1 MGRLYELR
9 FYIQQSM
16 RGGVWGGEGVKKGDE
31 RYLGCDAALFGP
43 LLIAIAHCPPLS
55 ILPPS
60 TCCKEGQPYQ
70 GFYRCNKINGNNNS
84 VLSFLYI
91 LDNYVMPFFNGS
103 PKFTLMDLKNFWGKS
118 VMPFRL
124 KALKTYVGRP
134 INSYK
139 YIIGRYLYNRRVNN
153 CLFV

>member
-1 MGRLYELR
+1 MG
-9 FYIQQSM
+9 
-16 RGGVWGGEGVKKGDE
+16 GGEGVKKGDE

-70 GFYRCNKINGNNNS
+70 GFYRCNKINGNNNNS

-91 LDNYVMPFFNGS
+91 LDNYVTP
-103 PKFTLMDLKNFWGKS
+103 NF
-118 VMPFRL
+118 
-124 KALKTYVGRP
+124 
-134 INSYK
+134 
-139 YIIGRYLYNRRVNN
+139 
-153 CLFV
+153 

>member
-1 MGRLYELR
+1 MEVYDGRRRENGDGGTETGTFLLR
-9 FYIQQSM
+9 CRCPPSAPHCGLITRQ
-16 RGGVWGGEGVKKGDE
+16 RWGGFMSFAFTYSSPCEEVEWDEKGDE

-70 GFYRCNKINGNNNS
+70 GFYRCNKINGNNNNS

-91 LDNYVMPFFNGS
+91 LDNYV
-103 PKFTLMDLKNFWGKS
+103 T
-118 VMPFRL
+118 
-124 KALKTYVGRP
+124 P
-134 INSYK
+134 I
-139 YIIGRYLYNRRVNN
+139 
-153 CLFV
+153 F